1 MTPSS
6 SQGGSRPTASSEK
19 TSALPTSG
27 EETTTLSA
35 EEPTQ
40 AQEKVTDAD
49 TAGTTTQ
56 KAGAA
61 GSAKGSS
68 RTSAKSGAAK
78 GGSAKDSKGSS
89 RTATGATKAQPVAED
104 AEEEHSLG
112 TGRGSAARGSSRS
125 PVKESAAP
133 SSTEERRGPRRVR
146 LTLARLDPFSVM
158 KLSFLVAIAVGI
170 ATVVAVVLLWNLV
183 EAIGLWNQIDQL
195 GRDLNGGDPLPFMD
209 FFSFSKMVSYGTVV
223 AVVNVVIITALGT
236 LFAFLYNLV
245 AALLGGLKMTF
256 TDQ

>member
-19 TSALPTSG
+19 TSALPTNG

-49 TAGTTTQ
+49 TAGTTTE

-61 GSAKGSS
+61 GSGKGSS
-68 RTSAKSGAAK
+68 RTSAK
-78 GGSAKDSKGSS
+78 GGPVKGSS

-104 AEEEHSLG
+104 AEEELSLG

-133 SSTEERRGPRRVR
+133 SGTEERRGPRRVR

-170 ATVVAVVLLWNLV
+170 ATVVAVILLWNLV